1 MDYLTIETEDY
12 KYKNKISLMI
22 FGVDY
27 EKLHFKSDDFEDLR
41 FSNIVGFRCGVMPPH
56 DNEF

>member
-41 FSNIVGFRCGVMPPH
+41 FSNIVGFRPH
-56 DNEF
+56 TTILGC